1 MWTENWPIDKKK
13 RRSVPVDDRN
23 KCLVFQERMCRKWRN
38 GVVLEVGVFNEKS
51 QRMFLCWWY
60 WSRKQG
66 EIFWCGKE
74 RKKITEVLHIKKKII
89 VLDLVKKLK
98 YFFGYELEYF
108 IIVINEKLEMNA
120 YRSELLD
127 VVMILWKKH
136 ILSPICFFT
145 ME

>member
-1 MWTENWPIDKKK
+1 MWKREKKNHWGVAYKKK
-13 RRSVPVDDRN
+13 
-23 KCLVFQERMCRKWRN
+23 
-38 GVVLEVGVFNEKS
+38 
-51 QRMFLCWWY
+51 
-60 WSRKQG
+60 
-66 EIFWCGKE
+66 I
-74 RKKITEVLHIKKKII
+74 II